1 MGVILGM
8 AYSDFTPE
16 RLRNEFNVTFKGG
29 NLFNQVAPIAP
40 SAWLIEALERG
51 NSIGFGSEKSRSERL
66 VTPML
71 LELAKRNEHQFA
83 ILSGAYLDVDPA
95 NGLNGECD
103 FIFSF
108 TRLQDFVLAPV
119 FCITEAKKQDV
130 EQGTVQCAAQLV
142 GAARLNERDEKNISK
157 LYGCSTTGIEWR
169 FLCFENNT
177 FTLDETRYLISD
189 PGKLLGVLQHIVNAT
204 RTAEN
209 LNSIQVGMHNVK
221 TQ

>member
-1 MGVILGM
+1 M

-16 RLRNEFNVTFKGG
+16 RLRNEFNVSFQG
-29 NLFNQVAPIAP
+29 NDLFPQVVPITP
-40 SAWLIEALERG
+40 SAWLVEALERA

-66 VTPML
+66 VTPIL
-71 LELAKRNEHQFA
+71 LELAKRNEHKFA

-95 NGLNGECD
+95 RGLNGECD

-108 TRLQDFVLAPV
+108 TRLQDFVQAPV

-130 EQGTVQCAAQLV
+130 EQGTAQCAAQLV
-142 GAARLNERDEKNISK
+142 GAARLNERDKQPISR

-169 FLCFENNT
+169 FLCFENNV

-189 PGKLLGVLQHIVNAT
+189 PGKLLGVLQQIVDTT
-204 RTAEN
+204 RMLT
-209 LNSIQVGMHNVK
+209 S
-221 TQ
+221 